1 MTNQQF
7 NSADPFAQGGFNPNA
22 AAGQFNPN
30 QPAPAAQAP
39 FNAPTAPAAAPVQQ
53 PQFPQQQFTPQQAP
67 AQQAQ
72 QQSTP
77 QQDSAQQQSTP
88 QQAPAGDPA
97 ATGTVPNQQDF
108 LNPAPTAPISITPSG
123 DGDVFG
129 SAAMTP
135 SDGTKREYEKITNY
149 ADHVIIVRPRGL
161 RHNVQTREYGV
172 AQKVGIAD
180 VLVASG
186 QSAGHILP
194 EAWVM
199 QRWLANDID
208 NALQRNIPLIVAKL
222 VKKIPQG
229 KSNYSWLF
237 EEPSLEEKQYA
248 FSVAQQAGW
257 VA

>member
-1 MTNQQF
+1 M
-7 NSADPFAQGGFNPNA
+7 
-22 AAGQFNPN
+22 
-30 QPAPAAQAP
+30 
-39 FNAPTAPAAAPVQQ
+39 
-53 PQFPQQQFTPQQAP
+53 
-67 AQQAQ
+67 
-72 QQSTP
+72 
-77 QQDSAQQQSTP
+77 
-88 QQAPAGDPA
+88 
-97 ATGTVPNQQDF
+97 
-108 LNPAPTAPISITPSG
+108 
-123 DGDVFG
+123 FG

-208 NALQRNIPLIVAKL
+208 NALQRQIPLIVAKL
-222 VKKIPQG
+222 VKKVPQG
-229 KSNYSWLF
+229 KSNQSWLF